1 MLKKVVHSD
10 LLSPHRTTGPRIM
23 TSLFRLPGHFPPFIG
38 SQSSSSLSSPYHI
51 LSFAALSTSKV
62 TPTTAICR
70 YAVPPAP
77 GTLQSTR
84 ASRTGNT
91 CERARPHNE
100 YFLIDK

>member
-1 MLKKVVHSD
+1 MV
-10 LLSPHRTTGPRIM
+10 PRIM
-23 TSLFRLPGHFPPFIG
+23 TSLIRLPGHFPPVIG
-38 SQSSSSLSSPYHI
+38 SQSSSSLSSPYQI

-62 TPTTAICR
+62 APATAFCR

-91 CERARPHNE
+91 CEIGRPHSE